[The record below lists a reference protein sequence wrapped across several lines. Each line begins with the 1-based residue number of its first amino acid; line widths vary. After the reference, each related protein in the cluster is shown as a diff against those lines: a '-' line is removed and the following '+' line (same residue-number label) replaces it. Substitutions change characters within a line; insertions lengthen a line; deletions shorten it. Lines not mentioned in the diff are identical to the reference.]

1 MELCSEGELTVMA
14 MLVLLCGIGSNSY
27 CIEYTLY
34 IYTVKEKGMRNIVG
48 FVFTQL
54 Y

>member
-14 MLVLLCGIGSNSY
+14 MLLLLCGIGSNSY

-34 IYTVKEKGMRNIVG
+34 IHCEREGYA
-48 FVFTQL
+48 
-54 Y
+54 